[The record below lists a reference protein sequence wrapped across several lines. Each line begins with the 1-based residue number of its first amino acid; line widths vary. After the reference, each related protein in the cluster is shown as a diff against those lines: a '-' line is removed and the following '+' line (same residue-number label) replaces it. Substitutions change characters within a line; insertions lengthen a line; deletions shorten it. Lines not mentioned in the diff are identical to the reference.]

1 MNITTLASLVRR
13 PAGGAAFALGAAWL
27 IAAGTACS
35 GLLDVKNPN
44 NVSADSLNSPTAGF
58 AIANGA
64 QAALAYGWGAILTE
78 YATVTDE
85 LTWSGSRDGFRELDV
100 GTLLNPTNEFT
111 DAAFPYVGRAR
122 WMTDLAIK
130 KLTTFDVAGTI
141 KDRND
146 LARSYLYAAI
156 AYTMIGECFNNFPIG
171 SDMRQAAA
179 PLGRANMD
187 SVYKV
192 AIGYATAGL
201 AVAQATGNIPLQLA
215 LTAMRARAEHA
226 KAVWALLH
234 PVGPGIPNGGSPL
247 VNDAAAGADARA
259 AISLADGAA
268 KSPNWKFRFNYS
280 PTTVDNYIGAWVN
293 GRQEMRFGDR
303 FVNRAAKDTLRDP
316 VSVAV
321 APPGVVDP
329 EIRRAVIDF
338 VGTSQTQSYRPLT
351 VLSERELHLMLAEAA
366 LATGDTI
373 GATSGFAVHIN
384 YRRALDGMIPYDPS
398 NLTYPRPLA
407 MLIYERQ
414 VNLFL
419 QGRRLQDLYRF
430 GLKADLWQSGTDA
443 VVTPGTLFPITQVE
457 LLSNSYCVA
466 NLAACS

>member
-1 MNITTLASLVRR
+1 MNIRTLTSLVRGR
-13 PAGGAAFALGAAWL
+13 GRRAAFVLGAAWL
-27 IAAGTACS
+27 IAAGAACS
-35 GLLDVKNPN
+35 SLLDVKNPN
-44 NVSADSLNSPTAGF
+44 NVSADSLNNPTAGF

-64 QAALAYGWGAILTE
+64 LAALAYGWGAILTE

-122 WMTDLAIK
+122 WMADLAIK
-130 KLTTFDVAGTI
+130 KLAAFDTAATI

-146 LARSYLYAAI
+146 LARSYLYGAI
-156 AYTMIGECFNNFPIG
+156 AYTMIGDDFNNFPIG

-192 AIGYATAGL
+192 AIAYATTGL
-201 AVAQATGNIPLQLA
+201 AIARATGNTSLQLA

-226 KAVWALLH
+226 KAIWTLIH
-234 PVGPGIPNGGSPL
+234 PVGPGVPNGGSPL
-247 VNDAAAGADARA
+247 VNDAAAGADAQA
-259 AISLADGAA
+259 AITLADGVV

-280 PTTVDNYIGAWVN
+280 PANDNVIGGWVN
-293 GRQEMRFGDR
+293 ARQEMRFGDR

-316 VSVAV
+316 VSVAL

-329 EIRRAVIDF
+329 EIRRAVVEF
-338 VGTSQTQSYRPLT
+338 VGTPQTNTYQPLT
-351 VLSERELHLMLAEAA
+351 ALSERELHLMLAEAA

-373 GATSGFAVHIN
+373 GSTSGFAVHIN
-384 YRRALDGMIPYDPS
+384 YRRKLDGMLSYDPA
-398 NLTYPRPLA
+398 NVALPRPLA

-443 VVTPGTLFPITQVE
+443 VGAPGTLFPITQVE

>member
-1 MNITTLASLVRR
+1 MKRTTLASWQRAWAAAR
-13 PAGGAAFALGAAWL
+13 MFGAVWL
-27 IAAGTACS
+27 LAAGAGCS

-64 QAALAYGWGAILTE
+64 LVSLAYGWGAILTE
-78 YATVTDE
+78 YSTVTDE

-122 WMTDLAIK
+122 WMADLAIK
-130 KLTTFDVAGTI
+130 KLMTFDAAGTI

-146 LARSYLYAAI
+146 LARSYLYGAI
-156 AYTMIGECFNNFPIG
+156 AYTMIGENFNNFPIG

-192 AIGYATAGL
+192 AIAYATAGL
-201 AVAQATGNIPLQLA
+201 AIAQATGNTPLQVA

-226 KAVWALLH
+226 KAVWSLIH
-234 PVGPGIPNGGSPL
+234 PVGPGVPNGGSPL
-247 VNDAAAGADARA
+247 VNDAAAGADAQA
-259 AISLADGAA
+259 AITLADV
-268 KSPNWKFRFNYS
+268 KTPNWKFRFSYS
-280 PTTVDNYIGAWVN
+280 ASGPDNYIGAWVN

-303 FVNRAAKDTLRDP
+303 FVNRAAKDTLRDL

-321 APPGVVDP
+321 APPGIVDP
-329 EIRRAVIDF
+329 EVRRAVIEF
-338 VGTSQTQSYRPLT
+338 VGTSSTQSFQPLT
-351 VLSERELHLMLAEAA
+351 VLSERELHLILAEAA
-366 LATGDTI
+366 LQTGDTI
-373 GATSGFAVHIN
+373 GPGSGFAAHVN
-384 YRRALDGMIPYDPS
+384 YRRALDGMIPYNPA
-398 NLTYPRPLA
+398 NPVHPRPLA

-414 VNLFL
+414 ANLFL

-443 VVTPGTLFPITQVE
+443 LGAPGTLFPITQVE

-466 NLAACS
+466 NLASCS